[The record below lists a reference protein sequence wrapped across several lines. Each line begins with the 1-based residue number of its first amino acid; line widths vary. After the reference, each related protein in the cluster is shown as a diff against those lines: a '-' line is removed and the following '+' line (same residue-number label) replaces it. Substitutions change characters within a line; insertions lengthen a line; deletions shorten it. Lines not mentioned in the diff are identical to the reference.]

1 MPASLLR
8 LKGRLGLAD
17 RPGTHLLQM
26 VGRRWS
32 LSPLPEP
39 APAAAELVGIA
50 APDPEAGP
58 ALASLLDA
66 ALRPPHTSHGD
77 RTRCA

>member
-1 MPASLLR
+1 M
-8 LKGRLGLAD
+8 
-17 RPGTHLLQM
+17 HLLQM

-39 APAAAELVGIA
+39 APDEAELVGIA
-50 APDPEAGP
+50 ATDPAAGP

-66 ALRPPHTSHGD
+66 ALRPPHTPYGD